1 MSYEDDILKELEG
14 AAERMPA
21 KPVFLFLYALIGLIV
36 AFFIWAALA
45 EVEELTRGQ
54 GQVVPSSDIQIVQS
68 LEGGILQELLV
79 AKGDLVKKGQILMRL
94 SDVQFSSEE
103 RGTESNLMAL
113 QAKKARLTAEA
124 GGSEFI
130 LGKAIEEKLPNVAK
144 NERALYTSR
153 QKELEAAYSIQDDK
167 IKKAEADLKEV
178 EAEINRIYSSRKL
191 LQEELGITKQMVA
204 KRAVPKLELTKLE
217 RELSDLS
224 GQINARSQEKKGLE
238 ADLSA
243 AKQERDTQF
252 DKFRSQALEEL
263 NEVEAKLGGIKE
275 NLRAMGDRVDRTEI
289 RAPVDGVVNEIMINT
304 VGGVVE
310 PAMKL
315 IEIVPND
322 ESLKI
327 IANVKP
333 DDIAFL
339 HVGQKV
345 KVKITAYDPTKYG
358 SLDGELMRVAA
369 NSAKDND
376 GNILFEVEVL
386 TDKNYLGSQEKPL
399 PITSGMVANV
409 EIITGKRT
417 ILNYLIKP
425 IIRGFDNALRER

>member
-14 AAERMPA
+14 AADRTPA
-21 KPVFLFLYALIGLIV
+21 RPVFMFMYALMALVV

-54 GQVVPSSDIQIVQS
+54 GQVVPSRDIQIVQS

-79 AKGDLVKKGQILMRL
+79 AKGDLVKRGQILMRL
-94 SDVQFSSEE
+94 QDVLFSSEE
-103 RGTESNLMAL
+103 RGTEANLMSL
-113 QAKKARLTAEA
+113 KAKKARLTAEA
-124 GGSEFI
+124 EGAEFVPDRE
-130 LGKAIEEKLPNVAK
+130 IEEKLPNVAK
-144 NERALYTSR
+144 NEQNLYVSR

-167 IKKAEADLKEV
+167 IKKAMADLKEV

-191 LQEELGITKQMVA
+191 LQEELNVTKQMVA
-204 KRAVPKLELTKLE
+204 KRAVPKLEQTKLE

-224 GQINARSQEKKGLE
+224 GQINARSQEKEGLE
-238 ADLSA
+238 AQLRVA
-243 AKQERDTQF
+243 EQERESQF
-252 DKFRSQALEEL
+252 DKFRSTALEEL
-263 NEVEAKLGGIKE
+263 NEVEAKIAGIKE
-275 NLRAMGDRVDRTEI
+275 NLRAMGDRVDRAEI

-304 VGGVVE
+304 IGGVVE

-369 NSAKDND
+369 NSSKDND
-376 GNILFEVEVL
+376 GNILFEVEVV
-386 TDKNYLGSQEKPL
+386 TDKNFLGSKANPL

-417 ILNYLIKP
+417 ILNYLMKP
-425 IIRGFDNALRER
+425 IFRGFDSALRER

>member
-1 MSYEDDILKELEG
+1 MSYEDDILSELEG
-14 AAERMPA
+14 SASRTPA
-21 KPVFLFLYALIGLIV
+21 RPVFLFMYALIGLV
-36 AFFIWAALA
+36 ASFFIWAALA

-54 GQVVPSSDIQIVQS
+54 GQVVPSKDIQIVQS

-94 SDVQFSSEE
+94 HDVQFSSEE
-103 RGTESNLMAL
+103 RGTEANFMAL

-124 GGSEFI
+124 GGSEFVLDEKI
-130 LGKAIEEKLPNVAK
+130 KAELPNVAK
-144 NERALYTSR
+144 NELALYNSR
-153 QKELEAAYSIQDDK
+153 QKELEAAYSIQDEK

-178 EAEINRIYSSRKL
+178 EAEINRIYQSRKL
-191 LQEELGITKQMVA
+191 LSKELSVTKQMVA

-243 AKQERDTQF
+243 SKQERDTQF

-263 NEVEAKLGGIKE
+263 NEVEAKIAGTKE

-304 VGGVVE
+304 LGGVVE

-345 KVKITAYDPTKYG
+345 KVKVTAYDPTKYG
-358 SLDGELMRVAA
+358 SLDGELIRLAA
-369 NSAKDND
+369 NSTKDND
-376 GNILFEVEVL
+376 GNILFEVEVI
-386 TDKNYLGSQEKPL
+386 TDKNFLGSKEKPL

-417 ILNYLIKP
+417 ILNYLMKP
-425 IIRGFDNALRER
+425 ILRGFDNALRER